1 MSVVAAPSRAPSG
14 DGLDVVY
21 VLSLLQVAFLLLAG
35 VGEVLLMG
43 GNPLYLFL
51 PVVKSALLLVF
62 AAAALR
68 RRRWALRGLFV
79 LAWIT
84 LVGFGLQLVAHLL
97 PWVDFSV
104 NLVGLLTNLALPIAV
119 IWLCRPEL
127 VAIKR
132 ARRAAKVL
140 AVPQDPYAAP
150 TVHYGQS
157 VGYAPLPPP
166 SVAKASGSAPVPAA
180 SDLAPALAPAPA
192 PVPVTSGPAPV
203 PAITTWEVPR

>member
-14 DGLDVVY
+14 DGIDVVY
-21 VLSLLQVAFLLLAG
+21 VLSLLQVSFLLLAG

-51 PVVKSALLLVF
+51 PVVKSALLLLF

-68 RRRWALRGLFV
+68 RRRWALRGLVV

-140 AVPQDPYAAP
+140 TVPQDPYAAP
-150 TVHYGQS
+150 TVYQGQTWGHAPVAPS
-157 VGYAPLPPP
+157 SIPSPGVAPSTVGPAVGSSP
-166 SVAKASGSAPVPAA
+166 VAAASGSAPVP
-180 SDLAPALAPAPA
+180 
-192 PVPVTSGPAPV
+192 GPAV
-203 PAITTWEVPR
+203 TTWEVPR

>member
-1 MSVVAAPSRAPSG
+1 MSVVAAPSRARSG

-35 VGEVLLMG
+35 VGETLLMG

-51 PVVKSALLLVF
+51 PGVKSALLLVF
-62 AAAALR
+62 ASAALR
-68 RRRWALRGLFV
+68 RRRWALRGLVV

-127 VAIKR
+127 LAIKR

-140 AVPQDPYAAP
+140 VPPQDPYHAP
-150 TVHYGQS
+150 TVYYGQMPGQAPAS
-157 VGYAPLPPP
+157 PPSAVPATRSAPL
-166 SVAKASGSAPVPAA
+166 AASGSAP
-180 SDLAPALAPAPA
+180 L
-192 PVPVTSGPAPV
+192 SGPAV
-203 PAITTWEVPR
+203 TTWEVPR